1 MCKSFIAYLEKQKP
15 VEWSEEDNI
24 GWDEAFVCVTR
35 AERAAKNE
43 EELQNAVTAEKWLK
57 EIKFKYSVY
66 PVKKEWS
73 EGDKEKLYQVI
84 ETILADK
91 DVALREYPL
100 CSTLH
105 EAYDDMVTFLKS
117 LPERFNLQ
125 PKQGWSE
132 EDERMLSRCV
142 KSIETSKQFADSGT
156 FKEAKDK
163 ETSWLKDLLN
173 RFNLQPKQEWSEED
187 ERDVAEYIYVEQHAD
202 ESRGSFLRDLT
213 VKQKDNRKALDWMII
228 ALTISNNM
236 DDWRADLL
244 PDYEEEELEQ
254 LPKGHSEVDLDLKY
268 IRTAIN
274 ESPTLYAETMGSL
287 FFTGENC
294 VVNKWARGRKPE
306 YCRNITLITGY
317 EWLEDFGYRMSD
329 EERAYLD
336 GTLDCYAEA
345 EEE

>member
-1 MCKSFIAYLEKQKP
+1 MDYEKKYKEALERAKKALRAANDTGEDVVEFIFPELAESEDERIRKTLIRFFANIKEISESGRTTWAVRKEDAEMCKSFIAYLEKQKP

-187 ERDVAEYIYVEQHAD
+187 ERDVAEYIYETCDGFTEYSAREVA
-202 ESRGSFLRDLT
+202 RDILSIL
-213 VKQKDNRKALDWMII
+213 Q
-228 ALTISNNM
+228 SNHH
-236 DDWRADLL
+236 WK
-244 PDYEEEELEQ
+244 PSEEEMEAFKNSVEHIPNAYYDDMWELYEQ
-254 LPKGHSEVDLDLKY
+254 LKKL
-268 IRTAIN
+268 
-274 ESPTLYAETMGSL
+274 
-287 FFTGENC
+287 
-294 VVNKWARGRKPE
+294 
-306 YCRNITLITGY
+306 
-317 EWLEDFGYRMSD
+317 
-329 EERAYLD
+329 
-336 GTLDCYAEA
+336 
-345 EEE
+345 